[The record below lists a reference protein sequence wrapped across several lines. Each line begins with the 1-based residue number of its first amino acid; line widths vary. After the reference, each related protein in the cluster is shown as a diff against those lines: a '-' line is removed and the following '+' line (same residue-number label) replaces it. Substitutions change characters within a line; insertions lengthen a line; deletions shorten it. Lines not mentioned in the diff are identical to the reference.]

1 MQPVAPENATQT
13 APQPTQQPQSVETVS
28 TPHVIKIKVRLAS
41 EQPSKGQPTKYDPKY
56 CDQLIEYFNINPS
69 HEVIVEDRF
78 GNTVKE
84 RVVIVANDLP
94 TLERFAANL
103 EVTTVT
109 LWNWANTH
117 EDFFNAVQRAKD
129 LQKHILVMNGLNK
142 GYDSKFAM
150 FLAKNVT
157 DLKDKTITEEIG
169 ERKVIV
175 EHRDYVSEPQ
185 RAFIDAEPN

>member
-1 MQPVAPENATQT
+1 MNDAQQTNTAVTDEAP
-13 APQPTQQPQSVETVS
+13 PQPR
-28 TPHVIKIKVRLAS
+28 VIKIKVRRGS
-41 EQPSKGQPTKYDPKY
+41 DEPVMGRPTKYDPKY
-56 CDQLIEYFNINPS
+56 CQELVDYFDIAPS

-84 RVVIVANDLP
+84 RVVVVANDLP

-103 EVTTVT
+103 KVTTVT
-109 LWNWANTH
+109 LWNWANEH
-117 EDFFNAVQRAKD
+117 EDFFNAIVRAKE
-129 LQKHILVMNGLNK
+129 LQKHVLVMNGLNK

-175 EHRDYVSEPQ
+175 EHRDYVSEPKRQ
-185 RAFIDAEPN
+185 FIDAESTD